1 MTRESGATGGP
12 SGRFPGGGARPGP
25 SPEPPGRTATGCS
38 GPGVLTASRP
48 TGPGF
53 GVEPGDSVV
62 RGAGR
67 SGTGVGSGAV
77 EEPSALVEGAGIPVV
92 SPERPP
98 PGPLLV

>member
-1 MTRESGATGGP
+1 
-12 SGRFPGGGARPGP
+12 PGP

-48 TGPGF
+48 AGPGF
-53 GVEPGDSVV
+53 GVAPGDSVV

-67 SGTGVGSGAV
+67 SGTGVGNSGV
-77 EEPSALVEGAGIPVV
+77 EEPSAFVEGEGSPD

>member
-1 MTRESGATGGP
+1 M
-12 SGRFPGGGARPGP
+12 
-25 SPEPPGRTATGCS
+25 
-38 GPGVLTASRP
+38 SRP
-48 TGPGF
+48 ATGPGF

-67 SGTGVGSGAV
+67 SGIGVGNGGV

-98 PGPLLV
+98 PGPLLVCWLSVTDTPSFPPGTGGAIESPFLPSVSGTGRE